1 MPTKHRSITSDGGG
15 ATAAVNVAENTT
27 AVTTVTATDED
38 VPADTLTYTITGGA
52 DAADFAINSSTGVLT
67 LVSGKDFETPADA
80 DLDGVYEVQVT
91 VDDGNGLNDVQ
102 DISVT
107 ITDANE
113 APTITSDGGGAT
125 AAVNVAENTT
135 AVTTVTATDPDLPA
149 DTLTYTIT
157 GGADAADF
165 AINSSTGV
173 LTLVSGKDF
182 ETPADADLDG
192 VYEVQVTVDDGN
204 GFNDVQDISVTI
216 TDANEAPDRSP
227 AMVAAR
233 RPQSMWPKTRRR
245 SRP

>member
-1 MPTKHRSITSDGGG
+1 MKHPMITSDGGG

-27 AVTTVTATDED
+27 AVTTVTATDADVPADTLTYTITGGADAADFAINSSTGVLTFVSGKDFETPADADLDGVYEVQVTVDDGNGLNDVQDISVTITDANETPTITSDGGGATAAINVAENTTAVTTVTATDPD

-113 APTITSDGGGAT
+113 APVITSDGGGAT
-125 AAVNVAENTT
+125 
-135 AVTTVTATDPDLPA
+135 PH
-149 DTLTYTIT
+149 
-157 GGADAADF
+157 
-165 AINSSTGV
+165 
-173 LTLVSGKDF
+173 
-182 ETPADADLDG
+182 
-192 VYEVQVTVDDGN
+192 
-204 GFNDVQDISVTI
+204 
-216 TDANEAPDRSP
+216 
-227 AMVAAR
+227 
-233 RPQSMWPKTRRR
+233 SMWPRTRRR
-245 SRP
+245 